1 MNEWAADEL
10 KERDAVCV
18 CICHVHVNSRQ
29 QRTYISNRLAL
40 FGCGGYNEKE
50 TEVNAHDQ
58 FTKLRY
64 IAHSKKMQCRELSLA
79 VSLQNERK

>member
-18 CICHVHVNSRQ
+18 CICHVHVSSRQ
-29 QRTYISNRLAL
+29 QQTYISNRLAL